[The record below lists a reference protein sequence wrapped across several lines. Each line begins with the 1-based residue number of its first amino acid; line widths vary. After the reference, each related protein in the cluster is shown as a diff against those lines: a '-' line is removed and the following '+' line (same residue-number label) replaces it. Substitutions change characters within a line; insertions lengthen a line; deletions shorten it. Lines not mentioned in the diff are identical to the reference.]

1 MSAFVWNIDWFALLT
16 RHFSLFPPQTHM
28 DDAGLQKM
36 MSRFEMMPK
45 LEYLELHHNK
55 ISDAVAKVCMLCAN
69 VCERSC
75 ANQ

>member
-1 MSAFVWNIDWFALLT
+1 
-16 RHFSLFPPQTHM
+16 M

-69 VCERSC
+69 VCEHSC